1 MGGVYAL
8 CLLLQL
14 QQPLF
19 LLVLVNV
26 HGPHPLKCSQNAKL
40 VAV

>member
-14 QQPLF
+14 QQPLVLL
-19 LLVLVNV
+19 LLVNLDR
-26 HGPHPLKCSQNAKL
+26 PHPLKCSQIAEL